1 MVIAGC
7 WVLFSLR
14 VLTFVFLG
22 AILASLVTVNPN
34 AVIVAFAHLLFN
46 ICGIVIWWP
55 LQKVPVSLAQRFADR
70 AAKNRVFP
78 FVYILVMFFVVP
90 LIIIFTLN

>member
-1 MVIAGC
+1 
-7 WVLFSLR
+7 
-14 VLTFVFLG
+14 
-22 AILASLVTVNPN
+22 
-34 AVIVAFAHLLFN
+34 
-46 ICGIVIWWP
+46 
-55 LQKVPVSLAQRFADR
+55 VPVFLAQRFADR